1 MKNKELN
8 SQFKIVLRAAVVFVC
23 LSVFSRYAGNLGW
36 TWAAGEPPTPL
47 LEKGHPVDWWFVFK
61 FNTASFPGCGGGS
74 GEQRTCPFG
83 GTVQPYPR
91 GFGQQFVYASSEDP
105 SLQKGSGCAGETPND
120 PLGATFAQVYDNAAY
135 YVIWNDQF
143 YSDPRLNCVNPQGY
157 YPAPWGHSKGLLAWN
172 AAGEGLVSALLGGV
186 SLRVASWWSI
196 SKIYTTTN
204 SAKISC
210 WDSALGKPGRVEIAT
225 TGQWGGKELGLEG
238 GSAPRFNHA
247 KIGAT
252 QFSGI

>member
-23 LSVFSRYAGNLGW
+23 LSVFSGYAGNLGW
-36 TWAAGEPPTPL
+36 AWAAGEPPTPL

-157 YPAPWGHSKGLLAWN
+157 CPAPWGHSKGLLAWN
-172 AAGEGLVSALLGGV
+172 AAGEGLVLQVSTPSWPAAGGKGHPRTDGNTLGVRKGQQRPGQSALLRLEAHEGRSCPRAEGV
-186 SLRVASWWSI
+186 
-196 SKIYTTTN
+196 
-204 SAKISC
+204 AKRERRNAAHEPT
-210 WDSALGKPGRVEIAT
+210 DRE
-225 TGQWGGKELGLEG
+225 
-238 GSAPRFNHA
+238 
-247 KIGAT
+247 
-252 QFSGI
+252 